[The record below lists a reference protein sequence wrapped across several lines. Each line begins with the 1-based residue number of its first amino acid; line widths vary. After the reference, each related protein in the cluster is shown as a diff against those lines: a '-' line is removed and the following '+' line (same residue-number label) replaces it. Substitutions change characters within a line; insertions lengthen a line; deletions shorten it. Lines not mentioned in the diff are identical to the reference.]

1 FCQYGPIKEIRLAE
15 DKSGQ
20 PKGFA
25 FIDFESETDARAA
38 LAANNHELKNQ
49 RIAVTFTDS
58 RVHAKNKEGM
68 TETGLGRRADARNR
82 SVRVRNIPSGTQEG
96 LLHQLLVKH
105 SLVKR
110 TEIFSALN
118 EAVVE
123 PENPAEAGKLLFRTE
138 PIMLSGNVLQFSEE

>member
-1 FCQYGPIKEIRLAE
+1 
-15 DKSGQ
+15 
-20 PKGFA
+20 
-25 FIDFESETDARAA
+25 
-38 LAANNHELKNQ
+38 
-49 RIAVTFTDS
+49 
-58 RVHAKNKEGM
+58 M

-123 PENPAEAGKLLFRTE
+123 PENPAVNIALAR
-138 PIMLSGNVLQFSEE
+138 SA